1 MRTRRFPSGELV
13 NRLKTIEFV
22 FDGKKLKAYD
32 GDTVGSALAAEGIQV
47 VSRSFKYHRPRGLM
61 CVSGQ
66 CPNCLVNINGSPNAR
81 ACLTKVQANMAV
93 ESQNRWFS
101 LQFDILSILDKFK
114 WILPVGFY
122 YKSFHKP
129 KLVWKL
135 VRPILRKLGGLG
147 TVNTKAVNIPIKYHR
162 SLFTGAGV
170 VGAGTSGL
178 SAALAAAE
186 AGIEVTLIDKLEY
199 LGGANKDKNLNLLIE
214 KVLNHKLITT
224 LLNSPVFGIYPGK
237 LITIDSEVE
246 MIKLRCKQIVIATGS
261 HEVPM
266 SFENNDLPGIMLAN
280 GAIKLL
286 RLYGVLPG
294 SDAVIFTERDTGYVD
309 ALELKEAGIRVKAV
323 VDSRNEIDS
332 QINMRLAQHEIPVFT
347 GVRCVKAIGHD
358 AVSTISFRHQD
369 EWFYVDCDLVCMS
382 GRLQPASQLALQV
395 GCATKFDRGLNTLIP
410 TDPPQSIY
418 LTGGLIGI
426 TDKLSSAKHGKA
438 TGKAAAVNERSIPPY
453 SKTAVS
459 AECGTFEKGCNNKEF
474 ICICEDVTSKDLQ
487 QAIGEGFGDIQIL
500 KRYSTVTMG
509 PCQGKMCLSNFLNI
523 SSEKTGIP
531 QSQLGPTTQRPPV
544 EPTTLGTLAGPG
556 FIPVKRSPLHN
567 KHVELG
573 AKMLEVGGWMR
584 PYSYVHP
591 DAEVSSVRNN
601 VGIIDVSTLGKLD
614 VRGPDASKLLDF
626 VYVNKISN
634 LKIGRVRYGVMCLE
648 NGVIL
653 DDGTVTKL
661 SDHRFFITTTT
672 TNIEVIESW
681 FKWWLASDVKLDVKI
696 ANVTS
701 EFASINIAGPNAMPI
716 LQNLTSSDI
725 RSSEL
730 PYMCAQQA
738 YISGIPTI
746 ILRIGFV
753 GEMGWELHFPS
764 MYAEFIWNSL
774 SVNDVQPFG
783 VEAQRILRLEKGHII
798 VNQDT
803 DSLTTPLEIGMSQVL
818 RSNKLDF
825 IGKHAIHQESM
836 RGIKRRSIGFI
847 MKGSAPTPNDGCAIV
862 HNGLPIG
869 RVTSARRSPT
879 NQKPF
884 GLAIL
889 PENFCIDGQE
899 ISVLI
904 KNDLFPATVSIKP
917 IYDPEGH
924 RLKA

>member
-1 MRTRRFPSGELV
+1 
-13 NRLKTIEFV
+13 
-22 FDGKKLKAYD
+22 
-32 GDTVGSALAAEGIQV
+32 
-47 VSRSFKYHRPRGLM
+47 
-61 CVSGQ
+61 
-66 CPNCLVNINGSPNAR
+66 
-81 ACLTKVQANMAV
+81 
-93 ESQNRWFS
+93 
-101 LQFDILSILDKFK
+101 
-114 WILPVGFY
+114 
-122 YKSFHKP
+122 
-129 KLVWKL
+129 
-135 VRPILRKLGGLG
+135 
-147 TVNTKAVNIPIKYHR
+147 
-162 SLFTGAGV
+162 
-170 VGAGTSGL
+170 
-178 SAALAAAE
+178 
-186 AGIEVTLIDKLEY
+186 
-199 LGGANKDKNLNLLIE
+199 
-214 KVLNHKLITT
+214 
-224 LLNSPVFGIYPGK
+224 
-237 LITIDSEVE
+237 
-246 MIKLRCKQIVIATGS
+246 
-261 HEVPM
+261 
-266 SFENNDLPGIMLAN
+266 
-280 GAIKLL
+280 
-286 RLYGVLPG
+286 
-294 SDAVIFTERDTGYVD
+294 
-309 ALELKEAGIRVKAV
+309 
-323 VDSRNEIDS
+323 
-332 QINMRLAQHEIPVFT
+332 
-347 GVRCVKAIGHD
+347 
-358 AVSTISFRHQD
+358 
-369 EWFYVDCDLVCMS
+369 
-382 GRLQPASQLALQV
+382 
-395 GCATKFDRGLNTLIP
+395 
-410 TDPPQSIY
+410 
-418 LTGGLIGI
+418 
-426 TDKLSSAKHGKA
+426 
-438 TGKAAAVNERSIPPY
+438 
-453 SKTAVS
+453 
-459 AECGTFEKGCNNKEF
+459 
-474 ICICEDVTSKDLQ
+474 
-487 QAIGEGFGDIQIL
+487 
-500 KRYSTVTMG
+500 
-509 PCQGKMCLSNFLNI
+509 
-523 SSEKTGIP
+523 
-531 QSQLGPTTQRPPV
+531 
-544 EPTTLGTLAGPG
+544 
-556 FIPVKRSPLHN
+556 
-567 KHVELG
+567 
-573 AKMLEVGGWMR
+573 MLEVGGWMR